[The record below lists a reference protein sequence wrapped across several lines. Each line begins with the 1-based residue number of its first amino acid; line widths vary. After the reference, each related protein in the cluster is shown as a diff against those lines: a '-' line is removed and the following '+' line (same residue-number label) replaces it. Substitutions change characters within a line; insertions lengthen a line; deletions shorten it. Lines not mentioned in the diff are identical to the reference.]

1 MERKR
6 GQGLWLTVGEVVGVL
21 ALAIA
26 GLNYWEGHR
35 DHLEAVRQQRAQVQ
49 AATAFV
55 ATGEADGRGRVI
67 NLRPLKAGQAIQSQ
81 RYRFPAD
88 VRSDPIEM
96 TAERPKIEVDWLAEG
111 VKHAL
116 EAAQAKSSGEAR
128 VPVVIETVYVED
140 GDTHA
145 DVSLYQVGFAWK
157 HAFIGG
163 WQIRLRGLSLSR
175 RGLTGDAAKALEKP
189 WSDARSKFSRDS
201 ATPPA

>member
-26 GLNYWEGHR
+26 GLNYWESHR
-35 DHLEAVRQQRAQVQ
+35 EHLEAVRLQQAQTQ

-55 ATGEADGRGRVI
+55 ATGEADSGGRVI
-67 NLRPLKAGQAIQSQ
+67 NLRPLKSSQAIQSQ

-96 TAERPKIEVDWLAEG
+96 TAERPRIEADWLAEG
-111 VKHAL
+111 LKHAL
-116 EAAQAKSSGEAR
+116 EAAHAKPSGEAR
-128 VPVVIETVYVED
+128 IPVVIETVYFED
-140 GDTHA
+140 GDTHT
-145 DVSLYQVGFAWK
+145 DVSLYEIGFAWK

-163 WQIRLRGLSLSR
+163 WQVRLRGSALSR
-175 RGLTGDAAKALEKP
+175 RGLTGDAAKAMEKP
-189 WSDARSKFSRDS
+189 WADAKSRFSGDF
-201 ATPPA
+201 AIPPA

>member
-26 GLNYWEGHR
+26 GLNYWESHR
-35 DHLEAVRQQRAQVQ
+35 EHVEAVRLQKAQSQ

-55 ATGEADGRGRVI
+55 ATGEADSGGRVI
-67 NLRPLKAGQAIQSQ
+67 NLRPLKSSQAIQSQ

-96 TAERPKIEVDWLAEG
+96 TAERPRIEADWLADG

-116 EAAQAKSSGEAR
+116 EAAHAKSSGEAR

-163 WQIRLRGLSLSR
+163 WQVRLRGLALSR

-189 WSDARSKFSRDS
+189 WSDAKGKFSGDFAS
-201 ATPPA
+201 PPA